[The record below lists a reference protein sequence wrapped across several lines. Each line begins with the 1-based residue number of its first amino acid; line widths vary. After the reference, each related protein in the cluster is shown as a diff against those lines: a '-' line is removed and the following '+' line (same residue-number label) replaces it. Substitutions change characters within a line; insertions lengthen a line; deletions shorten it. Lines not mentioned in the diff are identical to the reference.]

1 MKYLFILLFFMC
13 LSFAQADS
21 IKCYTKN
28 EVGEMSSG
36 EQYIFERTNELN
48 KSKPS
53 IIDLDKLKVIHAD
66 TGESSDLIKVN
77 ENYFKSGNSHFLI
90 NDKRSAVIEAS
101 FGFSV
106 GKDLVFSKILMCE

>member
-1 MKYLFILLFFMC
+1 MKYLLILLFVLC
-13 LSFAQADS
+13 SSFAQAES

-48 KSKPS
+48 KSKPTV
-53 IIDLDKLKVIHAD
+53 IDLDKLKIINAD

-77 ENYFKSGNSHFLI
+77 ENYFKSGNYHYLI

-106 GKDLVFSKILMCE
+106 GKDLVYSKILMCE